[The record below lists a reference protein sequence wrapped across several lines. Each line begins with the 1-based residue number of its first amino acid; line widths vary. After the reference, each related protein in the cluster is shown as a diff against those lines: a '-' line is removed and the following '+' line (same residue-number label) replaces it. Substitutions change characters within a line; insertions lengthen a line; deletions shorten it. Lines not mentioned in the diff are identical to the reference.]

1 MSKTEFSIYL
11 YLHINNAIEDLL
23 KDYDEKKDYSGFYLS
38 IEKSEEEGL
47 LVPYEV
53 SIVTID
59 HADYLFMPKVTALI
73 EDYVD
78 CETGKIVPT
87 SCVKSIA
94 DFIDRW
100 MERNDIES
108 VLKGL

>member
-11 YLHINNAIEDLL
+11 YLHISNVIEDFL

-47 LVPYEV
+47 LIPYEV

-59 HADYLFMPKVTALI
+59 NADYLFMPKVTALI
-73 EDYVD
+73 EDFVD
-78 CETGKIVPT
+78 CETGKILPT
-87 SCVKSIA
+87 SCVKAIA
-94 DFIDRW
+94 DFMDRW
-100 MERNDIES
+100 MVRNDIES
-108 VLKGL
+108 TLKEL